1 MITLNLVQKYSYR
14 INGDLNRYIRLKR
27 LKKCSPILKYLSTNS
42 NADSS
47 AKTNDDEKIPVHY
60 ITRKGDKITV
70 YGTEGDNL
78 MHLAQRNSL
87 DVEGAC
93 DASLACST
101 CHLYV
106 NESYFDKLSPASEEE
121 EDLLDLAPFLKTN
134 SRLGKNCYSIF
145 NLKFIYFFTFKGCQ
159 IILTKNIADIEVTI
173 PPATRNFYVDD

>member
-1 MITLNLVQKYSYR
+1 MSIKLFSKIITLHLVQKYVHR
-14 INGDLNRYIRLKR
+14 INGNLNIQLKW
-27 LKKCSPILKYLSTNS
+27 LQKFSPFEKYLSTSSNS
-42 NADSS
+42 DSS
-47 AKTNDDEKIPVHY
+47 SKTNDEKIPVHY

-101 CHLYV
+101 CHLYIQ
-106 NESYFDKLSPASEEE
+106 EDYFAKLSPATEEE

-134 SRLGKNCYSIF
+134 SRLGKNVF
-145 NLKFIYFFTFKGCQ
+145 RF
-159 IILTKNIADIEVTI
+159 
-173 PPATRNFYVDD
+173 